1 MTPSISHSITHD
13 VLHNH
18 ESQLGNSHK
27 NKKWPAPK
35 IRLCPIEGAQTSSAK
50 ERKSLRTKERR
61 ERISVRR
68 NSRSSGRQHWFL
80 PD

>member
-1 MTPSISHSITHD
+1 MTPFISHSITHD

-35 IRLCPIEGAQTSSAK
+35 NRLCAIEGAPTRYDK
-50 ERKSLRTKERR
+50 ERKSLKVKERG
-61 ERISVRR
+61 ERISVGQ
-68 NSRSSGRQHWFL
+68 N
-80 PD
+80 